1 MHLGRA
7 LLEILERLLD
17 LLVMLVQHWEW
28 SLGAVAIVV
37 VIVLALKLVIMN
49 SD

>member
-17 LLVMLVQHWEW
+17 LFVMLVQHWEW
-28 SLGAVAIVV
+28 SLGAVVIVV
-37 VIVLALKLVIMN
+37 LIVVAIKLIIAH
-49 SD
+49 SG